1 MPEFKRVAIEELTAA
16 GFEVSVFRTA
26 PGAGRRRADPRH
38 ADFIASETQGYTDK
52 YDAALIL
59 ANVSDFAQQG
69 ALRIKWSM
77 PMGPEMPW
85 YAAEVPTV
93 FVSLNMPN
101 HLIDVPMV
109 KTAINAHN
117 PTAETVKSPGGQAR
131 RTQRV
136 HRHPQRQRLVRFL
149 GHPPISL
156 TEQCSTIRAT
166 SLAQRTRCIPF
177 AFLAHEFR
185 AIVPIDQAAEVGQRI
200 LARASRRPR
209 KAKARRL
216 TKEVLTDPSTV

>member
-1 MPEFKRVAIEELTAA
+1 MVGSAEHHEIAARIADQTIALLKDTAGTLPLDPVRHRRLRLYSLESAPDFTGIVPEFKRVAIEELTAA

-26 PGAGRRRADPRH
+26 AELAADGQTF
-38 ADFIASETQGYTDK
+38 DMQSFITSETEGYTDK

-117 PTAETVKSPGGQAR
+117 PSVETIKALVAKLTGRSAFTGTHNENVWCGSWDTR
-131 RTQRV
+131 R
-136 HRHPQRQRLVRFL
+136 
-149 GHPPISL
+149 
-156 TEQCSTIRAT
+156 
-166 SLAQRTRCIPF
+166 
-177 AFLAHEFR
+177 
-185 AIVPIDQAAEVGQRI
+185 
-200 LARASRRPR
+200 
-209 KAKARRL
+209 
-216 TKEVLTDPSTV
+216 

>member
-1 MPEFKRVAIEELTAA
+1 MAIEELTAA

-26 PGAGRRRADPRH
+26 QELAADGQRARHAVLHRRRDPGLRRP
-38 ADFIASETQGYTDK
+38 

-117 PTAETVKSPGGQAR
+117 PTAETVKALVAKLVGRSEFAGTHNDNVWCGSWDTR
-131 RTQRV
+131 R
-136 HRHPQRQRLVRFL
+136 
-149 GHPPISL
+149 
-156 TEQCSTIRAT
+156 
-166 SLAQRTRCIPF
+166 
-177 AFLAHEFR
+177 
-185 AIVPIDQAAEVGQRI
+185 
-200 LARASRRPR
+200 
-209 KAKARRL
+209 
-216 TKEVLTDPSTV
+216 